1 MVEHSPQILACEE
14 KATTTTTTTTTKI
27 QSLTYCLAS
36 MYTTHTQ
43 LIALVKEP
51 VLVIDQSGERG
62 WGGGDVKERRRT
74 LSQNRTLD
82 PGCVKHGQMKVAP
95 RNSGPRGT
103 QDKTLSL
110 RQSGAVPRTYSQCL
124 FFSWI
129 YFQLSLSIGTR
140 PDRLTARP
148 GKVRFA

>member
-36 MYTTHTQ
+36 MYTTHSQ

-62 WGGGDVKERRRT
+62 WGWGGGRERKKKNAESESNPRSRLRETRADEGRAEKLRT
-74 LSQNRTLD
+74 TGD
-82 PGCVKHGQMKVAP
+82 PGQDSLSPAEWRRP
-95 RNSGPRGT
+95 TYLLSGLVFLL
-103 QDKTLSL
+103 DLFSALSL
-110 RQSGAVPRTYSQCL
+110 
-124 FFSWI
+124 
-129 YFQLSLSIGTR
+129 
-140 PDRLTARP
+140 DRDSP
-148 GKVRFA
+148 